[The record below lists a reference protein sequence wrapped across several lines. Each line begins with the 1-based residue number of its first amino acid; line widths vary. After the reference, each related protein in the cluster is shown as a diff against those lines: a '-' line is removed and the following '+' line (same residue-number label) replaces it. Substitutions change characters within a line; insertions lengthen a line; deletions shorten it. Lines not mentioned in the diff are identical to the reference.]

1 MADLTVH
8 AEALIATVAR
18 AFYDDEAVCL
28 IDVLIRDKFLRDDD
42 MAKRLQLPA
51 RRLRATL
58 QFLTEEHLVSY
69 EMVDDLA
76 QGGSQAT
83 RFYYID
89 YNRAVHSIR
98 LRVHLLKK
106 KFHEQEIQ
114 ARSNSFYLC
123 PGHDKRRCNG
133 KYTETEAQL
142 VIDPTTGDFLCQDCS
157 RLFENDPNP
166 PPLEEYTLKLIDN
179 EQDLKLA
186 EDHKRRL
193 DVQLTGKSIGNNQ
206 LRAGIFDL
214 LSKTRVGK
222 GKSPI
227 SSNLP
232 SENFALGIGSTRIE
246 GTGRTMAMKVSK
258 MQKEGLATS
267 AEQAREYLVGGG
279 RRSNKHGPGGAD
291 NLMFLK
297 SAHGHEI
304 QLIVERGAGSRAQ
317 VLARQ
322 KLRKN
327 KLMDAAAS
335 RVGATLPIPI
345 RVQQALKRKAEAA
358 AAAAAEA
365 DKNKRPKRIA
375 ASVPDF
381 LFDSIGR
388 ADHERTVAEG
398 IDDWDADDGGVN
410 ENDEASQNNQNDQ
423 NGYTNSGDV
432 VWADDMEEWVEMP
445 DDARVAKFQAQY
457 KIEMTRQAHILQLE
471 AGAGSPRAHD
481 NREDSVPWEDGDL
494 N

>member
-8 AEALIATVAR
+8 AERLIATVAR

-83 RFYYID
+83 KFYYID

-106 KFHEQEIQ
+106 KFHQQEIQ

-142 VIDPTTGDFLCQDCS
+142 VIDPNSGDFLCQDCS

-193 DVQLTGKSIGNNQ
+193 DAQLTGKSIGNNQ

-232 SENFALGIGSTRIE
+232 SENFALGIGSTRIA
-246 GTGRTMAMKVSK
+246 GTGRTVSCKVSK
-258 MQKEGLATS
+258 MQKEGLAQS
-267 AEQAREYLVGGG
+267 AAQAREYLVGGG
-279 RRSNKHGPGGAD
+279 RRTSTDDGAD

-322 KLRKN
+322 KLRTR

-365 DKNKRPKRIA
+365 AKNSKRPKTIA
-375 ASVPDF
+375 PSVPDF
-381 LFDSIGR
+381 LFDNIGR
-388 ADHERTVAEG
+388 AAHERTIAEG
-398 IDDWDADDGGVN
+398 IDDWDAEGGAD
-410 ENDEASQNNQNDQ
+410 ENDESQNNS
-423 NGYTNSGDV
+423 NGNANGENER
-432 VWADDMEEWVEMP
+432 VWADDMAEWVQMP
-445 DDARVAKFQAQY
+445 DDTRVATFQAQY
-457 KIEMTRQAHILQLE
+457 KLEMSRQEQILQLE
-471 AGAGSPRAHD
+471 EGAASPRAHD